1 LRKCFLAAAGFLP
14 CERNL
19 RLQISDHA
27 LVEMLL
33 LRSQISDCA
42 LVQMFQ
48 NRFYSSWDFYGLG
61 GRGLHLVNRQTRCF
75 LL

>member
-33 LRSQISDCA
+33 LRSQI
-42 LVQMFQ
+42 V
-48 NRFYSSWDFYGLG
+48 
-61 GRGLHLVNRQTRCF
+61 HLYKCF
-75 LL
+75 KTDSTAAETSMD